1 MANNIFQQRIK
12 PVTPKVLENE
22 RIFVYVP
29 KATTKEAGIA
39 YYNPDDFTISNLG
52 QVSVKWP
59 YAHNGD
65 FGLVKIEP
73 EGAGYLQFTDD
84 NNHYLEVALDKL
96 DIHNNELIDTKITAH
111 NNDIEAHNDI
121 RLKLTE
127 IRTDLLDGTLKPL
140 YSTNADNYTEN
151 GTIASKFNDKLDV
164 KPNGIDYLIVN
175 DKLNN
180 KYIPAGL
187 GGGLVYAGTFDEFG
201 VITASEYVPTL
212 QGTLITDLD
221 IANSTSLFFQYTSKI
236 PYILG
241 DLQIDFGD
249 QIICNGNIDPA
260 WTKIDNSDKV
270 VSVNGMVGAVNISAL
285 PNPQKLII
293 HQDEQTTEYD
303 GSSEVNID
311 ISSGIQELVGT
322 EDQPINFATS
332 MEVGKLYSC
341 TGYIQLTSANTQN
354 ISPNYIL
361 IYKRNNDNL
370 TAYGVRINNSYISVN
385 SIFVTSTILI
395 NDSGFITSWG
405 SAIAPNTING
415 SPTSTSDIYAPT
427 SSGNAGQI
435 LQSNGSGRKPTWIDA
450 SNGIQTLI
458 GTEESPINLATS
470 LSVGQLYSCQGV
482 INAGANYSFTSLGE
496 TNDNFLLYKW
506 SDTGIYALT
515 CSSSNI
521 DGVTHIFNGYQGIC
535 YIIIDTSG
543 NITGVSNANFI
554 NLLNGNSN
562 VEPGTPLSI
571 YAPTTSGEAG
581 QVLQSNGADQAPSWN
596 SLSTT
601 ISESSTDNE
610 IPSALAVYNLIQ
622 NSIVSALGGNY

>member
-1 MANNIFQQRIK
+1 
-12 PVTPKVLENE
+12 
-22 RIFVYVP
+22 
-29 KATTKEAGIA
+29 
-39 YYNPDDFTISNLG
+39 
-52 QVSVKWP
+52 
-59 YAHNGD
+59 
-65 FGLVKIEP
+65 
-73 EGAGYLQFTDD
+73 
-84 NNHYLEVALDKL
+84 
-96 DIHNNELIDTKITAH
+96 
-111 NNDIEAHNDI
+111 
-121 RLKLTE
+121 
-127 IRTDLLDGTLKPL
+127 
-140 YSTNADNYTEN
+140 
-151 GTIASKFNDKLDV
+151 
-164 KPNGIDYLIVN
+164 
-175 DKLNN
+175 
-180 KYIPAGL
+180 
-187 GGGLVYAGTFDEFG
+187 
-201 VITASEYVPTL
+201 
-212 QGTLITDLD
+212 
-221 IANSTSLFFQYTSKI
+221 
-236 PYILG
+236 
-241 DLQIDFGD
+241 
-249 QIICNGNIDPA
+249 
-260 WTKIDNSDKV
+260 
-270 VSVNGMVGAVNISAL
+270 
-285 PNPQKLII
+285 
-293 HQDEQTTEYD
+293 
-303 GSSEVNID
+303 
-311 ISSGIQELVGT
+311 
-322 EDQPINFATS
+322 

-395 NDSGFITSWG
+395 NDSGFITGWG

-601 ISESSTDNE
+601 ISESSTNNE

-622 NSIVSALGGNY
+622 SSIVSALGGNY